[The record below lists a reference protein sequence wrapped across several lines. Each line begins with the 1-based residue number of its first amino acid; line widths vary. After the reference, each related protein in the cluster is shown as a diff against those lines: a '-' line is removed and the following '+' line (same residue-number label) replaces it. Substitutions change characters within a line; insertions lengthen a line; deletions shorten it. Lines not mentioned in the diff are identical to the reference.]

1 MLLTLA
7 VRSTP
12 TVRFVRKGSCVV
24 KHPGPTASCT
34 CEDTSREDTPGHD
47 QLQHAIEHA
56 AHFLP
61 SQAPI
66 SVFVHHNTLHT
77 FEARPFHEAVQMGA
91 RFYRCQAYLPEQR
104 YRQELAR
111 GRILASDISAVLL
124 EDLDDEADRLIG
136 CLATRYQ
143 LRLAMLKHPVRLG
156 SDDELQWLL
165 AESDVLEKFCGESPP
180 ALRDQM
186 IERTRRWVLR
196 NPVEGPEA
204 TARAQQAISKLVG
217 RFGQRDI
224 EQWSAATWETFTLR
238 LLWQAALDGVSS
250 HHTPPTEPAPAI
262 EGWARRPDARV
273 DALVNEELIRYSA
286 SFLDQGLA
294 RWRLPH
300 REEGYFRAWCELN
313 RTRRPFEPWLAE
325 LPAEI
330 ERIQRHN
337 LTPLDLIDESLAA
350 LGVPDGHREEFITR
364 SLLDL
369 PGWAGMLWQ
378 METNAEWTIEPAP
391 HGTLVEYLAVRLIL
405 LRLARDYVEARG
417 GASAPASDTELGPAT
432 TLQRA
437 YLVFRLAQ
445 TVGWRPSDLFQLSV
459 VEWRL
464 LLREIES
471 FSAPE
476 RQRIYHL
483 AYERRFR
490 SQVLDGLVAHGRHG
504 VETPAAPRFQLMTCL
519 DEREESFRRH
529 LEETAPDCETFGIAG
544 FFSVAM
550 YYRGAADANFVPLC
564 PVVIKPKHYV
574 EEEVAFSFS
583 EVHRRRTGTRRVLGR
598 ASHRLHLGTRSG
610 IGGTL
615 TALAGSLASI
625 PLVFR
630 VLFPLLTARVRKI
643 FGSFMQ
649 PPPVTRLH
657 LERQDETP
665 GQSNGGLGYSLS
677 EMVEMGERVLRD
689 VGLTRRF
696 SRLVI
701 LLGHG
706 SSSLNNPHQSAYDC
720 GACGGGRGGPNA
732 RAMAS
737 ILADPRVREQLRE
750 RGIDIPRTTHFIG
763 GMHNTGNDHI
773 GFYDLDR
780 LPSSHHD
787 DFDAVRMDLDRTR
800 RRNAQERCRRFESAP
815 LTISPTAAL
824 RHVEG
829 RTEDLSQ
836 VRAELGHATNA
847 ACIVG
852 RRQRTR
858 GLFLDRRSF
867 LTSYDPTQDTPDG
880 QILSR
885 LLQAAIPVC
894 SGINLEYYF
903 SYVDS
908 PGYGCGSKLPHNIT
922 SLLGVMD
929 GAASDLRTGLPWQ
942 MVEIHEPIRCLFVI
956 ETTPS
961 VLIGI
966 LERNPPLMQ
975 LVLNEWLQLATLDP
989 DSDRIQLYHRG
1000 RFEPYR
1006 PESDDLPQVRSSAEW
1021 FQGRRDHLSL
1031 ASILPGGPVASQS
1044 GCSEVRS

>member
-1 MLLTLA
+1 
-7 VRSTP
+7 VN
-12 TVRFVRKGSCVV
+12 
-24 KHPGPTASCT
+24 HPGPAASRT
-34 CEDTSREDTPGHD
+34 CEHPHAGLSPRHE

-91 RFYRCQAYLPEQR
+91 RFYRCQAYLSKQR

-111 GRILASDISAVLL
+111 GRILATDISAVLL

-143 LRLAMLKHPVRLG
+143 LRLAMLKHPVQLG
-156 SDDELQWLL
+156 SDEELQWLL
-165 AESDVLEKFCGESPP
+165 AESDVLDKFCPETPP
-180 ALRDQM
+180 GIREQM

-196 NPVEGPEA
+196 DLNNGHDAAPQV
-204 TARAQQAISKLVG
+204 RQAVTSLFS
-217 RFGQRDI
+217 RFDHCDI
-224 EQWSAATWETFTLR
+224 ESWSDATWESFTLR
-238 LLWQAALDGVSS
+238 LLWQAALDGVTAHYTSTFEPGQPAAGWSS
-250 HHTPPTEPAPAI
+250 SAVVAS
-262 EGWARRPDARV
+262 R
-273 DALVNEELIRYSA
+273 LFNEELIRYSA
-286 SFLDQGLA
+286 AFLDQGLA

-300 REEGYFRAWCELN
+300 REAGYFRAWCELN
-313 RTRRPFEPWLAE
+313 RARRPFEPWLAG

-330 ERIQRHN
+330 ARIDRQS
-337 LTPLDLIDESLAA
+337 LSPLELIDESLEA
-350 LGVPDGHREEFITR
+350 LAVPEGHREEFITR

-369 PGWAGMLWQ
+369 KGWAGMLWQ

-391 HGTLVEYLAVRLIL
+391 RGTLVEYLAVRLL
-405 LRLARDYVEARG
+405 LERLARQHVAAQTPD
-417 GASAPASDTELGPAT
+417 SAPATASQPLGVT

-445 TVGWRPSDLFQLSV
+445 TVGWRPSDLFQLSAA
-459 VEWRL
+459 EWRL

-471 FSAPE
+471 FAGPE

-483 AYERRFR
+483 AYERRYR
-490 SQVLDGLVAHGRHG
+490 GQLLDGLLAHARQRI
-504 VETPAAPRFQLMTCL
+504 TSPAQPRFQLVTCL

-529 LEETAPDCETFGIAG
+529 LEEAAPDCETFGVAG

-550 YYRGAADANFVPLC
+550 YYRGAADAHFVPLC

-583 EVHRRRTGTRRVLGR
+583 EVHRRRSGTRRALGR
-598 ASHRLHLGTRSG
+598 ASHRLHVGTRSG

-615 TALAGSLASI
+615 AALAGSLASI

-630 VLFPLLTARVRKI
+630 VLFPLLTARVRRL
-643 FGSFMQ
+643 FGSFVQ

-657 LERQDETP
+657 LEGHDEQP
-665 GQSNGGLGYSLS
+665 GQSNGGLGYSLA
-677 EMVEMGERVLRD
+677 EMVDMAERLLRD
-689 VGLTRRF
+689 IGLTRNF

-732 RAMAS
+732 RAIAS

-750 RGIDIPRTTHFIG
+750 RGIDIPRTTIFLG
-763 GMHNTGNDHI
+763 GMHNTASDHI
-773 GFYDLDR
+773 SFYDLDR

-787 DFDAVRMDLDRTR
+787 DFDAVRAALDKTR
-800 RRNAQERCRRFESAP
+800 CRNAQERCRRFESAP
-815 LTISPTAAL
+815 LKISSYAAL

-829 RTEDLSQ
+829 RAEDLSQ

-858 GLFLDRRSF
+858 GLFLDRRAF

-885 LLQAAIPVC
+885 LLQAVIPFC
-894 SGINLEYYF
+894 AGINLEYYF

-929 GAASDLRTGLPWQ
+929 GAASDLRPGLPWQ
-942 MVEIHEPIRCLFVI
+942 MVEIHEPIRILFVI
-956 ETTPS
+956 ETTPAM
-961 VLIGI
+961 LISI

-975 LVLNEWLQLATLDP
+975 LVLNEWIQLATLDP
-989 DSDRIQLYHRG
+989 QSDHIQLFRRG
-1000 RFEPYR
+1000 RFEPYH
-1006 PESDDLPQVRSSAEW
+1006 PERDDLPQVRSSADW
-1021 FQGRRDHLSL
+1021 FRGWRDHLGL
-1031 ASILPGGPVASQS
+1031 ASVLPNDDAPSQS
-1044 GCSEVRS
+1044 KSAKVHA